1 MRALAI
7 ALVLLAA
14 ACGGS
19 KEPAPS
25 EPAPA
30 PAPTEEAKLRA
41 AQDAT
46 MAAMCERLVDCSV
59 EDAKATI
66 TEAELAELAPE
77 ELVPKARAECEG
89 EYASLTLS
97 PRQIKVI
104 QGCVNGPPACADFTA
119 CLDAANKQPA
129 PTGAAL
135 AP

>member
-1 MRALAI
+1 MRLATL
-7 ALVLLAA
+7 AVVVLAA

-41 AQDAT
+41 AQDST

-59 EDAKATI
+59 EDAKATMS
-66 TEAELAELAPE
+66 EAELADLKPD
-77 ELVPKARAECEG
+77 ELVPKARAECES

-104 QGCVNGPPACADFTA
+104 QACVNGPPACADFTA
-119 CLDAANKQPA
+119 CLDAANKQPEA
-129 PTGAAL
+129 TGAAL